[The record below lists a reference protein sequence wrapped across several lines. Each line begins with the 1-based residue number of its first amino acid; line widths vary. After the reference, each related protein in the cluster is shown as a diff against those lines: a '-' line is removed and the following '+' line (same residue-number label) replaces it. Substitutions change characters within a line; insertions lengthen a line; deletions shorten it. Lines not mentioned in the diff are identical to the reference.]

1 MGRQKIGIWIL
12 ALGLIS
18 TNSYSQIAINQY
30 RSFRVPISQAAVS
43 VADTSTTIEAAQELY
58 YESLKHN
65 FLAPGKCYF
74 IRIPIRSNLDE
85 SKTWTFDVGD
95 VHRCDV
101 FTRADG
107 AWRVFASTI
116 DLPWRARGIQF
127 KQFHPLNTQAVVT
140 LAATRQDTIF
150 VKVYPQITKGNLFL
164 FFADDS
170 DSFSSEVLIAM
181 LSTLLAM
188 FLYHFSL
195 FVQNKKVSYLY
206 YSLYLLATCLF
217 VLTNATDATYLSQ
230 WFEFFNRFPRYTVVA
245 YLVSAGLLTLM
256 HLLFTIHFIETR
268 SRFPRWHRLFKLSI
282 YVISLAVAV
291 GASFLFI
298 TGNVD
303 PINLM
308 AYAIGV
314 AISVMMILF
323 ALSQV
328 RNRDQVLS
336 FFKAGIF
343 IMYGTVG
350 CYLILSTLA
359 TQGIIKV
366 SLSKLQLR
374 VEFLHAVYF
383 AGIAGE
389 LLCFALGLGYKQQLL
404 EKEKQSALQRLVEQ
418 QSDMNQHLE
427 ELVKSRTAVIQEQ
440 KEEIVAQNEELVQ
453 QGEELATQRDL
464 LEDQNRIIAK
474 HNRQLEEQ
482 VAARTQALMIKA
494 DELERQNQ
502 QLEQFSH
509 ITAHNLRGPVARILG
524 LTNLF
529 DSSHLPA
536 PDNAIIVDKLR
547 VSAQDLDVIIREMS
561 NIVNIQKRNVTLEK
575 VELAPIIKN
584 IITRLKEANLDNYG
598 LKLNLGISVVNAVPS
613 YLESILFHII
623 SNSVKFK
630 NVGTSVSIWIDTV
643 QDRERTKLTIRD
655 DGPGFDQE
663 KLASKLFQPF
673 QRFNLT
679 HSGNGIGLFLVKTQV
694 EAIGGEIKLESA
706 VNRGVTVNIWF
717 SRQ

>member
-1 MGRQKIGIWIL
+1 
-12 ALGLIS
+12 
-18 TNSYSQIAINQY
+18 
-30 RSFRVPISQAAVS
+30 
-43 VADTSTTIEAAQELY
+43 
-58 YESLKHN
+58 
-65 FLAPGKCYF
+65 
-74 IRIPIRSNLDE
+74 
-85 SKTWTFDVGD
+85 
-95 VHRCDV
+95 
-101 FTRADG
+101 
-107 AWRVFASTI
+107 
-116 DLPWRARGIQF
+116 
-127 KQFHPLNTQAVVT
+127 
-140 LAATRQDTIF
+140 
-150 VKVYPQITKGNLFL
+150 
-164 FFADDS
+164 
-170 DSFSSEVLIAM
+170 
-181 LSTLLAM
+181 
-188 FLYHFSL
+188 
-195 FVQNKKVSYLY
+195 
-206 YSLYLLATCLF
+206 
-217 VLTNATDATYLSQ
+217 
-230 WFEFFNRFPRYTVVA
+230 
-245 YLVSAGLLTLM
+245 
-256 HLLFTIHFIETR
+256 
-268 SRFPRWHRLFKLSI
+268 
-282 YVISLAVAV
+282 
-291 GASFLFI
+291 
-298 TGNVD
+298 
-303 PINLM
+303 
-308 AYAIGV
+308 
-314 AISVMMILF
+314 
-323 ALSQV
+323 
-328 RNRDQVLS
+328 
-336 FFKAGIF
+336 
-343 IMYGTVG
+343 MYGTVG

-561 NIVNIQKRNVTLEK
+561 NIVNIQRRNVTLEK

-706 VNRGVTVNIWF
+706 VSRGVTVNIWF